1 MDGTEIIQLLQ
12 RPLPAQATEAARAE
26 AESVVKRARAGATPE
41 IAPTIKG
48 YMDALE
54 LDPCCKSAYE
64 GIAMTLIGANGRE
77 GLGKPTAEAAVSFFE
92 GAQKRLPKD
101 PAIQDLLK
109 KVRGLVSETA
119 MREPAIAKP
128 TGRIA
133 PPKPAARDPNASGPR
148 RNCPYCGSPIPA
160 GSDTCK
166 SCQMSGEVMQPDMA
180 WEERKRS
187 SKKTFTWL
195 VFAAVAAFAVVLVAG
210 ALYVRHRG

>member
-26 AESVVKRARAGATPE
+26 AENVVKRARAAATPDVG
-41 IAPTIKG
+41 PTIKG

-54 LDPCCKSAYE
+54 LDPGCKSAYE
-64 GIAMTLIGANGRE
+64 GIAMTLIGANGRQN
-77 GLGKPTAEAAVSFFE
+77 LGKPAAEAAVSFFE

-166 SCQMSGEVMQPDMA
+166 SCQMSGEVMQPDMT
-180 WEERKRS
+180 WEERQRS
-187 SKKTFTWL
+187 SKKWLTW
-195 VFAAVAAFAVVLVAG
+195 VIFAAVVLAAVGAIAVSV
-210 ALYVRHRG
+210 YVRHR